1 MYNHMKK
8 LVNCFIRRNREMRTA
23 NTMIMNCSRIR
34 WMCLLDSLL
43 EKSSK
48 AISILIKR
56 ENVENTVK
64 IVLIQ
69 NEGLNEFDQW
79 NEFADYNH
87 IK

>member
-1 MYNHMKK
+1 
-8 LVNCFIRRNREMRTA
+8 
-23 NTMIMNCSRIR
+23 
-34 WMCLLDSLL
+34 MCLLDSLL

-48 AISILIKR
+48 TISILIKR
-56 ENVENTVK
+56 ENVENTEK